1 MSLNDVVRVAIT
13 ASTRG
18 VAQPGFGLP
27 MILGMAAPLGSDRF
41 RLYGSPD
48 AMVSDGFQSADPE
61 YRAASAVFAQ
71 NPQVPNVAVGRRV
84 TKPTQHWAIT
94 PTPIDGRQYAVTV
107 DGKAATFTS
116 RAGTTAAVIIAGL
129 KAAIDALGL
138 PVTTAAEQTDLK
150 ITANA
155 AGAWHQVACSDPSL
169 LSLVQSTADAGVA
182 SDLDAIALV
191 DSSWYALVSCFTS
204 AAEIQAAAAWVEAHQ
219 KLFLASTQDT
229 PVISSATTDVASA
242 LKNASYART
251 ALIYHPD
258 NGVFADAAW
267 AGNCL
272 PFDPGS
278 ETWKFKTL
286 AGVPSVP
293 LTDTQA
299 QNADN
304 KNCNVY
310 TTMGGR
316 PITSEGIVSAREYI
330 DIIRGIDWLRS
341 TMQLDIFQTLAN
353 AKKVPY
359 TDPGVALIEKDV
371 RSRLSIAV
379 SVGLL
384 AADPAYT
391 VTVPKVKDIP
401 ATDKAARKLRNL
413 RFNATVAGAIHA
425 LEIDG
430 QVSV

>member
-1 MSLNDVVRVAIT
+1 MSLNDVVRVVIT

-18 VAQPGFGLP
+18 VSQPGFGLP
-27 MILGMAAPLGSDRF
+27 LILGMAGPLGADRF

-48 AMVSDGFQSADPE
+48 AMVSDGFQSTDPE

-71 NPQVPNVAVGRRV
+71 NPQVPKVAVGRRA
-84 TKPTQHWAIT
+84 TKPTQQWTIT
-94 PTPIDGRQYAVTV
+94 PTPVDGRQYAVTL
-107 DGKAATFTS
+107 DGKTASFTS
-116 RAGTTAAVIIAGL
+116 RAGGTAAVIIAGL
-129 KAAIDALGL
+129 KTAIDALGL
-138 PVTTAAEQTDLK
+138 PVTTAAEQSDLK
-150 ITANA
+150 ITANT
-155 AGAWHQVACSDPSL
+155 AGAWHQIAGSDPAL

-204 AAEIQAAAAWVEAHQ
+204 AAELAAIAAWVEAHQ

-229 PVISSATTDVASA
+229 PVISSATTDVASQFKSA
-242 LKNASYART
+242 GYART

-258 NGVFADAAW
+258 NGAFADAAW

-286 AGVPSVP
+286 AGVASVP

-299 QNADN
+299 ANADN

-316 PITSEGIVSAREYI
+316 AITSEGIVSAREYI
-330 DIIRGIDWLRS
+330 DIIRGIDWLRA

-353 AKKVPY
+353 AKKVPF

-371 RSRLSIAV
+371 RARLSTAV

-401 ATDKAARKLRNL
+401 ATDKAARKLRNV
-413 RFNATVAGAIHA
+413 RFNATVAGAIHS